1 MKKLLLALL
10 SLCIISCSKGT
21 EPEPKLT
28 SYIYKLNQGETAY
41 IKGENLDNVIF
52 ESDYNYVASV
62 NGRSIK
68 ANYVGEAFLKSVDSR
83 LSCKVEVIAKHE
95 LFTIEYW
102 KDYFRFAWG
111 TPMETIEYRLNGL
124 ANNYFLQTK
133 TYDNNIPYVIY
144 HFDYNNKLDY
154 YALVVKLSYGTKLV
168 DYLAERYEPLQQ
180 VSTYDFAFIH
190 RDKKDNPD
198 LLVYVSIST
207 SQILVIYMPP
217 TKTKAGDIDL
227 EALHRM
233 VENKIN

>member
-1 MKKLLLALL
+1 MRKFLLTLL
-10 SLCIISCSKGT
+10 PLFIISCSKGT

-62 NGRSIK
+62 DGRSIK

-102 KDYFRFAWG
+102 KDYVRFAWG
-111 TPMETIEYRLNGL
+111 TPMETIEGWFSGL

-154 YALVVKLSYGTKLV
+154 YALVVKLSYGMKLV

-180 VSTYDFAFIH
+180 ISTYDFAFTH

-198 LLVYVSIST
+198 LLVYVSINT

-227 EALHRM
+227 EALHKM

>member
-28 SYIYKLNQGETAY
+28 SYIFKLNKGETAY
-41 IKGENLDNVIF
+41 IKGENLDNIVF

-62 NGRSIK
+62 NGKSIK
-68 ANYVGEAFLKSVDSR
+68 ANYIGEAFIRSVDSR

-102 KDYFRFAWG
+102 EDYVEFAWG
-111 TPMETIEYRLNGL
+111 TPMATIENMF
-124 ANNYFLQTK
+124 NNLEYDNFLK
-133 TYDNNIPYVIY
+133 VNTYDNNIPYIIY
-144 HFDYNNKLDY
+144 HFDNNKRLDY
-154 YALVVKLSYGTKLV
+154 YSLVVKLSYGTKLV

-190 RDKKDNPD
+190 RDKKDDPD
-198 LLVYVSIST
+198 LLVYVSINT

-227 EALHRM
+227 EALHKM